1 MSYIKEALDKF
12 IQGYRVIEGYEPVTE
27 LWNLLCPLFGDT
39 RVVQRTGLI
48 KQFENLKQI
57 VEEKNNIS
65 LIIYGANLYDDAD
78 RIIDDYPT
86 QSNTIITLTIKSVC
100 QAFLNDHMTEDEIKE
115 LINKN

>member
-1 MSYIKEALDKF
+1 MSHIKEALDKF

-65 LIIYGANLYDDAD
+65 LIIYGANLYEDAD

-86 QSNTIITLTIKSVC
+86 LSNTIITLTIKSVC